1 VRENRSTIKRNGK
14 KGGRHH
20 WPHATWEFHLTDK
33 KDIKRLNDVKFLANF
48 LKALPESIRLHAIG
62 KPLMH
67 KFPDKN
73 GVMAE
78 GGITGFVLLS
88 ESDITLHTWPE
99 YSYGCI
105 DIFAC
110 TDFSIDD
117 AEEKIKK
124 TFGKGEYVLD
134 LVYRGDIIP
143 KRKRKKKS

>member
-1 VRENRSTIKRNGK
+1 MRENRSTIKRNGK